1 MNIAIHFEIPVQD
14 LERAIRFYEGVF
26 ETVLERVQID
36 GNEMALFPLE
46 SGTAGCSGALAKGES
61 YVPSLDGTRIYLRVA
76 DIEGA
81 MARAL
86 ASGGACLYPVT
97 RVGGRGEP
105 PGGGVSGLRGESHR
119 LAGGNLTIIYP
130 MHGIC

>member
-36 GNEMALFPLE
+36 GNEMALFPWKVARRAAPAPWRRGELCAE
-46 SGTAGCSGALAKGES
+46 SGWHPDLSAGARYRGGHG
-61 YVPSLDGTRIYLRVA
+61 PGTGI
-76 DIEGA
+76 
-81 MARAL
+81 
-86 ASGGACLYPVT
+86 
-97 RVGGRGEP
+97 GRGLPLSRHLGRGGP

-119 LAGGNLTIIYP
+119 LAGGDLTIIYP
-130 MHGIC
+130 VHGMC

>member
-1 MNIAIHFEIPVQD
+1 MNIAIHFEIPVQ
-14 LERAIRFYEGVF
+14 EMARAIRFYEAVF
-26 ETVLERVQID
+26 DLALEPVEID

-97 RVGGRGEP
+97 RVGE
-105 PGGGVSGLRGESHR
+105 SLRVAECR
-119 LAGGNLTIIYP
+119 DCEGNRIALQEGT
-130 MHGIC
+130 

>member
-26 ETVLERVQID
+26 ETVLEWVQID

-97 RVGGRGEP
+97 RVRE
-105 PGGGVSGLRGESHR
+105 GLRVAECR
-119 LAGGNLTIIYP
+119 DCEGNRIALQEGT
-130 MHGIC
+130 

>member
-46 SGTAGCSGALAKGES
+46 GGTAGCSGAL
-61 YVPSLDGTRIYLRVA
+61 
-76 DIEGA
+76 
-81 MARAL
+81 ARAL

-97 RVGGRGEP
+97 RVGE
-105 PGGGVSGLRGESHR
+105 SLRVAECR
-119 LAGGNLTIIYP
+119 DCEGNRIALQEGT
-130 MHGIC
+130 